1 MTEDPGAAQSKSMSE
16 GPAVGSADRMVGATA
31 YVVTGTVSSPSSVAV
46 GGLNLRLVDK
56 NVGGD
61 VALVSGQSASDG
73 SFTLTA
79 EISLPTLAAHHKSSP
94 DLQVQVMIGGSIAAS
109 SVVRYKAGVR
119 EELDV
124 VLPVGTALP
133 SEYETLVAAVGQHY
147 VGSLADLEE
156 SDTRQDITYLSNTTF
171 MDGRLIAMASV
182 ATQAAKQG
190 GANPL
195 APAPAHE
202 VAATTAASTPVG
214 AAGID
219 PAFYY
224 ALLRAGLPSDPTS
237 LHQTNPDR
245 AEAIWKQAITQNI
258 IPAALGD
265 HIAAAKEVFTG
276 IAASVSLNAA
286 PAVGPSTLSELLDV
300 SVGSA
305 NTSTQQQFASLLV
318 KFGND
323 PATLWAQ
330 TEEALG
336 SAVCSQLQM
345 LGQMAYAT
353 GGNAALIAAL
363 YQSQHE
369 RPLTSP
375 ADLVPAGFYTA
386 AAWQTLLANVN
397 PPAEIPG
404 ATTDEQKANYANLL
418 AAQVRLSYPTAT
430 VGHMASTGGFGQSV
444 SASGAGAFLL
454 ANSGFDLG
462 DEPIGQYL
470 SRTGTSVS
478 PEAITQITR
487 MQRVYQITTD
497 LSYMTVLL
505 GHGLDS
511 AYALTRLGRAQFA
524 QQYAQALGGPEAA
537 DAIYQR
543 AQVIHAATMHTA
555 LSYLAGRQQPTI
567 GAGAFGGL
575 IAKTSAA
582 AQPTAVAATLEGL
595 FGDLDYSQCD
605 DCQSITGPAAY
616 LVDLLDWIYN
626 STPTAHG
633 LDPRAVLLSRRPDIG
648 ALPLTCENTN
658 LVLPYLDLVN
668 EVLEYYVGNQGA
680 PESLSGF
687 TGYSDDGTVS
697 SAELVAAPQND
708 DTPTA
713 VAAYRL
719 LQSQWYPE
727 PLPFYRDL
735 ELLRLHIARLGITL
749 HQLMEVMR
757 ASEALEAPAPTASDP
772 NPFGWR
778 DILAERLGIS
788 RLENRLLTDS
798 TLTLADIYG
807 TSSIAKLSALQE
819 YSRITALAYTDIV
832 AILRTRFINPGSWLI
847 ELLDALALPFATLTA
862 LHNGTLTAAAFT
874 AQLPA
879 GLNTTDYGTGGV
891 AAWVMANYTTIAQL
905 IVIDVAG
912 ASSDTTKMTL
922 QHLNGDPLADI
933 DFVRLARFT
942 RLWHKLG
949 LTVAQTD
956 NLIGALFDDSA
967 AAAAAT
973 PLQRLDS
980 GFLTLLPRAGIAY
993 QAMDLLALDPATDLA
1008 SLLACWAPI
1017 ATTGTDSLYT
1027 RMFLNPTVLGLDA
1040 AFAPDINGALFTSSP
1055 APTLLAHRPA
1065 VIAALNVTGGEFD
1078 LITGPAPLGL
1088 GCDATTALSAE
1099 VLSQIYR
1106 RAWLARTLGLSVLEL
1121 LSLITYTGVDPF
1133 ALPVINAAD
1142 PVRSPLVEFIRRA
1155 QSLQAA
1161 GLLPVQALY
1170 LLWNTDL
1177 SGVAA
1182 PAPTVTTALA
1192 SALRTAFIAVDAQF
1206 SVGDTVS
1213 ASTGQALMS
1222 VVLGANAANEY
1233 FGLLQNTFAT
1243 SIPFGYTQSTLPGP
1257 ALAAANGLLSYDDI
1271 GKQLTY
1277 YGYLNPATVAALQ
1290 SAATGDT
1297 ALTGGIT
1304 ALAAANEQAVTD
1316 FFAAYDDPTTPY
1328 LRPLFNAYVT
1338 ATTGA
1343 TAQTPEAALAT
1354 LLAGLLPALGNL
1366 RRQEQALGCATAAA
1380 GCDPTFAP
1388 ALLNT
1393 RAAIPAAN
1401 PAATTSAP
1409 AGIDDLTALHQGGL
1423 SAQFFLTNDPSA
1435 VADQSPSASGLDY
1448 GPDNPLPPPNSPA
1461 TTIAGRWDGYLCA
1474 DQDGDYNLR
1483 FTTDPGAAITS
1494 LIVNGTKVQ
1503 LQQSTNT
1510 DSTVSTNLSAVALR
1524 AGELTPI
1531 TITATGL
1538 QTTFTASW
1546 ETVGVA
1552 WAPIASEN
1560 LYSKVLVSYLQTT
1573 LLRFLKATALAADLS
1588 LTADEIAY
1596 LATDAGLTV
1605 GGKGWLAVLDV
1616 DSPAAPASYPDL
1628 TTVLDG
1634 LVTFAALKASYSP
1647 RRTQTPQLLA
1657 TLQHAAA
1664 ATPGAAS
1671 ELLAL
1676 TRWDP
1681 LSLQPVLGRLFG
1693 VTTANVTA
1701 DASLAAFAQLP
1712 NLFANLLRLQSAFR
1726 VISSCQLSA
1735 ATLIEAATNDPSRA
1749 PGSTILADFQSAVRS
1764 RYQESD
1770 WLTVVQ
1776 PINDT
1781 VRTMQ
1786 RDALVAYILVTS
1798 GPVIL
1803 TALGV
1808 SPTPNRLPTPDDLF
1822 NYFLL
1827 DVEMAPCML
1836 TSRVRLALSSVLL
1849 FIERCLRNL
1858 EPSVTAADIHA
1869 SQWNWRKRYRVWQA
1883 NREVF
1888 LWPEN
1893 WLDENLRD
1901 DRSPFFKT
1909 TMSQLLQSDI
1919 TADTAAQAYL
1929 DYLSNLEL
1937 VAKLDPCGLFCDPD
1951 TNTTH
1956 VIARGTGA
1964 SGHYFYRKSAEA
1976 AWTPWEQIKLNI
1988 EDVPVVPCVWNGRLL
2003 LFWLQIHYAAAN
2015 SPDKLKSNMP
2025 AGGGQLGSTSLGDV
2039 AGAIADKASD
2049 LTMQNVGAVLFWS
2062 EYYNGAWQPPKS
2074 SDVANPLLLGTFLPG
2089 TFDRTTWMLR
2099 PWTSSDPNNKSLYLE
2114 VTNNPPP
2121 AFAGTLDIDN
2131 TVTPSSDGI
2140 AFVAFQEWGLTNG
2153 SNGFVLHN
2161 THSDPPTWLQAPG
2174 LVSIPGD
2181 IREVDISNSTGPTT
2195 LTINYDTLGG
2205 TAFTRKLKVFET
2217 LTVLTGSL
2225 PAKVELAQPSVAN
2238 QWWMPFFFGDA
2249 RSVFYVTSS
2258 QHWVPIGIFNGFG
2271 LTETQLSAID
2281 KTAVA
2286 IPPLVVPPAPP
2297 DTGLPAPTA
2306 TIDTALAHSAVTSG
2320 AMRAVISGGGP
2331 VLFGSRSIGINSSI
2345 DAVPPTSTATTG
2357 PIS

>member
-1 MTEDPGAAQSKSMSE
+1 
-16 GPAVGSADRMVGATA
+16 
-31 YVVTGTVSSPSSVAV
+31 
-46 GGLNLRLVDK
+46 LRLVDK

-61 VALVSGQSASDG
+61 VVLVSGQSASDG
-73 SFTLTA
+73 GFTLSA
-79 EISLPTLAAHHKSSP
+79 EISPRTLAARHKSSP
-94 DLQVQVMIGGSIAAS
+94 DLQVQVMIGDSINAS
-109 SVVRYKAGVR
+109 SIVRYNAGVS

-124 VLPVGTALP
+124 ILPAGTALP
-133 SEYETLVAAVGQHY
+133 SEYETLVAAVAQHY
-147 VGSLADLEE
+147 AGSLADLVE
-156 SDTRQDITYLSNTTF
+156 SDSQQDITFLANKTGWDARAVAMSSLAATLS
-171 MDGRLIAMASV
+171 RQSASNGV
-182 ATQAAKQG
+182 GAQPGKASAA
-190 GANPL
+190 
-195 APAPAHE
+195 APARKG
-202 VAATTAASTPVG
+202 AATTAANASAP

-224 ALLRAGLPSDPTS
+224 ALLRAGLPSDSTS

-245 AEAIWKQAITQNI
+245 AEAIWTQAMSQNI
-258 IPAALGD
+258 IPAALNDQIG
-265 HIAAAKEVFTG
+265 AAKTVFTG
-276 IAASVSLNAA
+276 IAGSAALDAA
-286 PAVGPSTLSELLDV
+286 PVVGPSTLGELLRV
-300 SVGSA
+300 TVGVV
-305 NTSTQQQFASLLV
+305 NTTAQQQFANLLV

-330 TEEALG
+330 TEDTLG
-336 SAVCSQLQM
+336 STISAQLQL
-345 LGQMAYAT
+345 LGQMAYLTAN
-353 GGNAALIAAL
+353 NAPLIAAL
-363 YQSQHE
+363 YQSQHQ
-369 RPLTSP
+369 RPLASP
-375 ADLVPAGFYTA
+375 ADLVTAGFYTA
-386 AAWQTLLANVN
+386 PAWQTLLTNVS

-430 VGHMASTGGFGQSV
+430 VGHVASTGGFGQAE

-454 ANSGFDLG
+454 ANSGFDIG

-470 SRTGTSVS
+470 SRTGTSAN
-478 PEAITQITR
+478 PEVLTQITR

-497 LSYMTVLL
+497 LSSMTVLL
-505 GHGLDS
+505 GDGLDS
-511 AYALTRLGRAQFA
+511 AYALTRLTRAQFA
-524 QQYAQALGGPEAA
+524 HQYAQTLGGPDAA

-543 AQVIHAATMHTA
+543 AQVIHTATLHTA
-555 LSYLAGRQQPTI
+555 LSYLAGRQQPAI
-567 GAGAFGGL
+567 GADAFGGL
-575 IAKTSAA
+575 IAKTSAD
-582 AQPTAVAATLEGL
+582 AQPTAAAATLESL

-616 LVDLLDWIYN
+616 LVDLLDWIN
-626 STPTAHG
+626 NPTPTAPG
-633 LDPRAVLLSRRPDIG
+633 LNPRDVLLTRRPDIG
-648 ALPLTCENTN
+648 ALPLTCDNTN
-658 LVLPYLDLVN
+658 LALPYLDLVN
-668 EVLEYYVGNQGA
+668 EVLEYYVGNQST

-687 TGYSDDGTVS
+687 TGHSDDGTVS

-713 VAAYRL
+713 AAAYHL

-735 ELLRLHIARLGITL
+735 ELLRLHTARLGISL
-749 HQLMEVMR
+749 YKLMEVMR
-757 ASEALEAPAPTASDP
+757 TSETLEAAAPTASDP

-798 TLTLADIYG
+798 TLTLAEIYG
-807 TSSIAKLSALQE
+807 TSSIAKLSSLQE
-819 YSRITALAYTDIV
+819 YSRITGLAYTDIV

-847 ELLDALALPFATLTA
+847 DLLDALALPFATLTD
-862 LHNGTLTAAAFT
+862 LHNGTLSAAAFT

-879 GLNTTDYGTGGV
+879 GLNTTDYGTGGG
-891 AAWVMANYTTIAQL
+891 AAWVVANYATIAQL

-912 ASSDTTKMTL
+912 GPSDTSKMTL

-933 DFVRLARFT
+933 DFVRLLRFT

-956 NLIGALFDDSA
+956 DLIEALFDDSA
-967 AAAAAT
+967 APTSAT

-993 QAMDLLALDPATDLA
+993 QTIDLLGLDPATDLS

-1017 ATTGTDSLYT
+1017 ANTGAESLYT

-1040 AFAPDINGALFTSSP
+1040 AFAPDVNGALFTSSP

-1065 VIAALNVTGGEFD
+1065 VIAALNLTGGEFD

-1088 GCDATTALSAE
+1088 GYDAATALSAE
-1099 VLSQIYR
+1099 ALSQIYR

-1121 LSLITYTGVDPF
+1121 LSLITYTAVDPF

-1142 PVRSPLVEFIRRA
+1142 PVRSPLGEFIRRA

-1177 SGVAA
+1177 SGVSA
-1182 PAPTVTTALA
+1182 PASTVTTALA
-1192 SALRTAFIAVDAQF
+1192 SALRTAFIAVDSQF

-1257 ALAAANGLLSYDDI
+1257 VVSAAKGLLSYDDI

-1277 YGYLNPATVAALQ
+1277 YGYLNPATLATLQ

-1297 ALTGGIT
+1297 ALTGGIN
-1304 ALAAANEQAVTD
+1304 ALAGENAQAVTG
-1316 FFAAYDDPTTPY
+1316 FFAAYDDPNTPY
-1328 LRPLFNAYVT
+1328 LRPLLDAYVT

-1343 TAQTPEAALAT
+1343 APETPEAALAT
-1354 LLAGLLPALGNL
+1354 LLAGLLPVLGNL
-1366 RRQEQALGCATAAA
+1366 RRQEEALACATAAA
-1380 GCDPTFAP
+1380 GCDATFAP
-1388 ALLNT
+1388 ALLGAST
-1393 RAAIPAAN
+1393 AIAAAN
-1401 PAATTSAP
+1401 PAATTATTSAP
-1409 AGIDDLTALHQGGL
+1409 AGVSDLTALHQGGL
-1423 SAQFFLTNDPSA
+1423 SAQFFLTNDLSA
-1435 VADQSPSASGLDY
+1435 VPDQSQPAAGLDY
-1448 GPDNPLPPPNSPA
+1448 GPDNPLPAPHTAA
-1461 TTIAGRWDGYLCA
+1461 TTIAARWDGYLRA

-1483 FTTDPGAAITS
+1483 FTTDTGAAITT
-1494 LIVNGTKVQ
+1494 LTLNGAKVQ
-1503 LQQSTNT
+1503 LQQSTST
-1510 DSTVSTNLSAVALR
+1510 SSTVWTNLSAVALR

-1531 TITATGL
+1531 TVTATGL
-1538 QTTFTASW
+1538 LNMFTASW
-1546 ETVGVA
+1546 ETVGVG
-1552 WAPIASEN
+1552 WAPIASAN
-1560 LYSKVLVSYLQTT
+1560 LFSGVLVGYLQTT

-1588 LTADEIAY
+1588 LTAAEIAY
-1596 LATDAGLTV
+1596 LAADAGLTV
-1605 GGKGWLAVLDV
+1605 AGNGWLAVLAV
-1616 DSPAAPASYPDL
+1616 DSAAAPGSYSDL

-1634 LVTFAALKASYSP
+1634 LVTFAALKATYSP
-1647 RRTQTPQLLA
+1647 LRTQTPQLLS

-1681 LSLQPVLGRLFG
+1681 LSLQPVLARLFG

-1701 DASLAAFAQLP
+1701 DASLAAFAQRP
-1712 NLFANLLRLQSAFR
+1712 NMFANLLRLQSAFS

-1776 PINDT
+1776 PINDSL
-1781 VRTMQ
+1781 RTMQ
-1786 RDALVAYILVTS
+1786 RDALVAYVLVTS
-1798 GPVIL
+1798 GPAIL

-1808 SPTPNRLPTPDDLF
+1808 SPAPNRLPTPDDLF

-1836 TSRVRLALSSVLL
+1836 TSRVRLDLSSAQL
-1849 FIERCLRNL
+1849 FIDRCLRNL
-1858 EPSVTAADIHA
+1858 EPRVTAADIDA
-1869 SQWNWRKRYRVWQA
+1869 AQWEWRKRYRVWQA

-1929 DYLSNLEL
+1929 TYLSNLEL
-1937 VAKLDPCGLFCDPD
+1937 VAKLDPCGLFYDPD
-1951 TNTTH
+1951 TQTAH
-1956 VIARGTGA
+1956 VIARSAGA
-1964 SGHYFYRKSAEA
+1964 HRKYYYRRFVDA
-1976 AWTPWEQIKLNI
+1976 AWTPWEEIKLNI

-2003 LFWLQIHYAAAN
+2003 VFWLQIHYAAAN
-2015 SPDKLKSNMP
+2015 SSPEALHTTLP
-2025 AGGGQLGSTSLGDV
+2025 AGSDPLTKVTISSLTGAV
-2039 AGAIADKASD
+2039 ADSAPGLMVQNAS
-2049 LTMQNVGAVLFWS
+2049 AVLFWS
-2062 EYYNGAWQPPKS
+2062 EYYNGAWQPTKS
-2074 SDVANPLLLGTFLPG
+2074 SDVANPLVLGPFQPG
-2089 TFDRTTWMLR
+2089 QFDRTTWSLR
-2099 PWTSSDPNNKSLYLE
+2099 PWKLSDPNDKSLYLE
-2114 VTNNPPP
+2114 VTSSPLP
-2121 AFAGTLDIDN
+2121 AFAGAGIRPISGTAMAAIFAWGA
-2131 TVTPSSDGI
+2131 TDG
-2140 AFVAFQEWGLTNG
+2140 
-2153 SNGFVLHN
+2153 SRGFVLHN
-2161 THSDPPTWLQAPG
+2161 THSEPATWSQAPG
-2174 LVSIPGD
+2174 WVSIPD
-2181 IREVDISNSTGPTT
+2181 DVREVDVDNTGPTT
-2195 LTINYDTLGG
+2195 LTINYDTVPNTGQFGLQ
-2205 TAFTRKLKVFET
+2205 KVVET
-2217 LTVLTGSL
+2217 LTVLTGNL
-2225 PAKVELAQPSVAN
+2225 PAKVELAQPDVAN
-2238 QWWMPFFFGDA
+2238 QWWMPFFFGDP

-2258 QHWVPIGIFNGFG
+2258 QPWVPIGIFNGFG
-2271 LTETQLSAID
+2271 LTETQLSAMD
-2281 KTAVA
+2281 KTADT
-2286 IPPLVVPPAPP
+2286 ISPIVVTPAPP
-2297 DTGLPAPTA
+2297 QPDPGVQASNV
-2306 TIDTALAHSAVTSG
+2306 TIDGSLAHSAVTSG
-2320 AMRAVISGGGP
+2320 AMRAVIGGGSP
-2331 VLFGSRSIGINSSI
+2331 ILFGSRSIGINGST
-2345 DAVPPTSTATTG
+2345 DAAPPTPTTPTG
-2357 PIS
+2357 QPQ